1 METIH
6 RFVGLRRDAKPRA
19 IQHSSIKYRSSAN
32 TGVDV
37 SLSRALKEAGTRRCT
52 EAQQRLG
59 EPILTQEDF
68 KEQKKGNP
76 TDDSRHL
83 EAACRKWVQEVV
95 GVVFADGSSLQE
107 ELKSGVVLCQ
117 LCNAIRPGVCAEPST
132 MSVPSEEA
140 RRAPDM
146 ETLACY
152 FTSCDVIG
160 VPKERQLRTATLYQ
174 KNNFTH
180 LQNISRYLAACE
192 VLGVPTQHLFQT
204 VALYENSDMM
214 QVLNHLL
221 ALGRVAQHEPN
232 YRGPPFGYKV

>member
-1 METIH
+1 
-6 RFVGLRRDAKPRA
+6 
-19 IQHSSIKYRSSAN
+19 
-32 TGVDV
+32 
-37 SLSRALKEAGTRRCT
+37 
-52 EAQQRLG
+52 
-59 EPILTQEDF
+59 
-68 KEQKKGNP
+68 
-76 TDDSRHL
+76 
-83 EAACRKWVQEVV
+83 
-95 GVVFADGSSLQE
+95 
-107 ELKSGVVLCQ
+107 
-117 LCNAIRPGVCAEPST
+117 

-232 YRGPPFGYKV
+232 YRGPPFG